1 MIDKQFIIYKLANK
15 YNLPLQT
22 VSKVIDYQFKFITD
36 IMKQGNFDAVR
47 LPYFGKFSVKP
58 GRLKYLKKKNDK
70 KITK

>member
-22 VSKVIDYQFKFITD
+22 VSKVVDYQFKFITD

-47 LPYFGKFSVKP
+47 LPYFGKFSVNP
-58 GRLKYLKKKNDK
+58 NRLKYLQKKNDK
-70 KITK
+70 KTPK